1 MDETMTNPERDKL
14 IRETH
19 EAVTVLVATVKRHDK
34 TLYGNGQPGLCKD
47 FTEVQTAQR
56 ECPARKANQP
66 ATKIALGAMILAGI
80 GVAWKPVAAIIDK
93 ILQ

>member
-34 TLYGNGQPGLCKD
+34 ALYGNGQPGLCKD
-47 FTEVQTAQR
+47 FTKVQTAQL
-56 ECPARKANQP
+56 ECPARKSNQP
-66 ATKIALGAMILAGI
+66 ATKIAFGAMIIA
-80 GVAWKPVAAIIDK
+80 VSSMAWKFIEK

>member
-19 EAVTVLVATVKRHDK
+19 EAVTVLVSTVKRHDK

-47 FTEVQTAQR
+47 FTKVQTAQL
-56 ECPARKANQP
+56 ECPARKSNQP
-66 ATKIALGAMILAGI
+66 ATKIALGAMIIAGI
-80 GVAWKPVAAIIDK
+80 SMAWKLIEKV
-93 ILQ
+93 LQ